1 MSPSAAR
8 AAGTAGIDGGAPAV
22 VRLADPA
29 AEAAIG
35 AACRALHLPTVRAEA
50 ARIAEAAARE
60 RLSHRAFLAEVLSA
74 ECDER
79 DARRR
84 VRRVAE
90 ARFPRIKR
98 LAEFDLAAL
107 PSLPPATLAML
118 AGCGWIDAGEPVV
131 LLGDSGTGKTH
142 LLIGLGIAAAEA
154 GRRVRYT
161 GTAAL
166 VNELAEAA
174 DDRQLGRVLARY
186 ARLDLLCL
194 DELGYV
200 HLDPRGA
207 ELLFQIIT
215 DREERASIAC
225 ASNAPFSEWG
235 QTFTDP
241 RLAAAVVDR
250 LTFHAHIINTGTA
263 SYRLRTTRAA
273 KSSAPA
279 TRPTPTAHTTPT
291 APQP

>member
-8 AAGTAGIDGGAPAV
+8 AAGTAGVDSGGPAV

-50 ARIAEAAARE
+50 APIADAAARE

-118 AGCGWIDAGEPVV
+118 AGGSWIDAGEPVV

-142 LLIGLGIAAAEA
+142 LLIGLGITAAEA

-174 DDRQLGRVLARY
+174 DDRQLGRVLGRY

-194 DELGYV
+194 DLCRHGDYAEMPLELPVVVG
-200 HLDPRGA
+200 LG
-207 ELLFQIIT
+207 EWLL
-215 DREERASIAC
+215 
-225 ASNAPFSEWG
+225 
-235 QTFTDP
+235 
-241 RLAAAVVDR
+241 
-250 LTFHAHIINTGTA
+250 
-263 SYRLRTTRAA
+263 
-273 KSSAPA
+273 SA
-279 TRPTPTAHTTPT
+279 
-291 APQP
+291 